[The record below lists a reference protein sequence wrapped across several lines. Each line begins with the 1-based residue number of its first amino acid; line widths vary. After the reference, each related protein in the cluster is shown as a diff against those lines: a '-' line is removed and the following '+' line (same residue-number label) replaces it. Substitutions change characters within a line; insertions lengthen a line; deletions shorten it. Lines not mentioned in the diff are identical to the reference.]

1 MKTIALISCV
11 SKKQEGQYLAKNLYI
26 SDLFKK
32 SYRYCEK
39 FDSRYIL
46 SAKYGLVEENEV
58 ISNYDLTLNSMS
70 REDNKNWAINVYLKI
85 IALFGNEEIE
95 FNIHAGNNYI
105 KNLLPLIKKHNN
117 FTIVNELEGLSIG
130 KRLSFYLKKGR
141 KI

>member
-11 SKKQEGQYLAKNLYI
+11 SKKQKGSTPRKESIYI

-58 ISNYDLTLNSMS
+58 ISNYDLTLNSM
-70 REDNKNWAINVYLKI
+70 
-85 IALFGNEEIE
+85 
-95 FNIHAGNNYI
+95 
-105 KNLLPLIKKHNN
+105 
-117 FTIVNELEGLSIG
+117 
-130 KRLSFYLKKGR
+130 
-141 KI
+141 